1 MASCIILHVSEYVS
15 VCASRT
21 RQICD
26 VVADRLQ
33 IITTIEEERK
43 KKKGSKPSMS
53 IMELIWVLLWFGRS
67 LNGRWIYLL
76 FGVGG
81 NQLFTWNQF

>member
-43 KKKGSKPSMS
+43 KKKAANRRCLS
-53 IMELIWVLLWFGRS
+53 
-67 LNGRWIYLL
+67 
-76 FGVGG
+76 
-81 NQLFTWNQF
+81 WN